1 MIFQKKT
8 KQNQQEA
15 KQATFFFKKSH
26 QDQKVSGLSLGD
38 YSQEGRADKAKT
50 EKQGVT
56 GGAPWPKVAQ
66 ETTRVIVLLKAF
78 WVGITICTLRD
89 ELTF

>member
-1 MIFQKKT
+1 MIFQKKNKT
-8 KQNQQEA
+8 KPARSKTSNI
-15 KQATFFFKKSH
+15 FFFKSH